1 MKTFTDNAN
10 RTWTVAVNVGA
21 VKRMRDLLKL
31 DLAGDN
37 LADVIGKLAND
48 PVALV
53 DTLWVI
59 LQPQVEAQS
68 VSAEAF
74 ADAVA
79 GDVITRAT
87 EALLEEIVD
96 FFPEPKRR
104 TMRRILELMRSAE
117 RQALERLEAMAES
130 PEMEARLQ
138 KEIDSVLTSAMK

>member
-59 LQPQVEAQS
+59 LQPQAEAQN

-117 RQALERLEAMAES
+117 RQALERLEAMAGS

-138 KEIDSVLTSAMK
+138 KEINSVLTSAMK

>member
-59 LQPQVEAQS
+59 LQN

-74 ADAVA
+74 ADAIA

-104 TMRRILELMRSAE
+104 MMRRILELMRSAE
-117 RQALERLEAMAES
+117 RQALERLEAMAGS

>member
-59 LQPQVEAQS
+59 LQSQAEAQS

>member
-59 LQPQVEAQS
+59 LQAQAEAQN

-74 ADAVA
+74 ADAIA

>member
-1 MKTFTDNAN
+1 M
-10 RTWTVAVNVGA
+10 
-21 VKRMRDLLKL
+21 
-31 DLAGDN
+31 
-37 LADVIGKLAND
+37 
-48 PVALV
+48 
-53 DTLWVI
+53 I
-59 LQPQVEAQS
+59 LQPQAEAQS

-117 RQALERLEAMAES
+117 RQALERLEAMAGS